1 MSMTTTIKDALRS
14 HAWRGVEAH
23 LENTL
28 NYARGGYAVAIL
40 RDIEDRVEEDDLTI
54 MVVPLARRRDA
65 KKMKKTLHKMHRK
78 AGLHRFMSYY
88 HIELSQ
94 DFKRRIDAARAEDG
108 LPTY

>member
-28 NYARGGYAVAIL
+28 DYARGGYAVAVL
-40 RDIEDRVEEDDLTI
+40 RDIEDRVEEDDLHI
-54 MVVPLARRRDA
+54 MVVPLRRTRDA

-78 AGLHRFMSYY
+78 VRSHKFLSYY

-94 DFKRRIDAARAEDG
+94 DFKRRIDQARAEAG
-108 LPTY
+108 L